1 MTAKTKRARSPAR
14 KPVAR
19 RAPRAAPDAEI
30 MRAIIAAGAVSAA
43 ELARATGQPQRQLSS
58 AIRGLTERGW
68 IVATGRRNAARRVAP
83 FAGTTFV
90 LGCDLGGSKLHV
102 AVADLT
108 GALVAQAIEQTDQ
121 DSGRAV
127 LAQIRRLTGE
137 VLRQAGID
145 RRRVLGATLGMP
157 GVIDPTN
164 GALSLSPN
172 IPDFGK
178 ANVVAAMSRAFGCP
192 VRIENDVNLAVI
204 GEHWRGAGRGCG
216 NLAFIAL
223 GTGIGMG
230 LLCDGRL
237 VRGAHGAAAEI
248 AYLPMGGDPFA
259 PGNVTAGTFESVV
272 GTAGILQRYAA
283 AGGGAATGVRAIL
296 AAAKLGDSTAIR
308 VIDDTARWTALGIA
322 AVVALVDPE
331 LVVLGGGIGTQ
342 PDFVAQVERYLKTC
356 VARPVPVAICVLGN
370 QATLLG
376 AIATAIA
383 DLPDSLFAGKA
394 TKPAAGPRRNREAA

>member
-1 MTAKTKRARSPAR
+1 MTGKASKSKPRAR
-14 KPVAR
+14 KTV
-19 RAPRAAPDAEI
+19 APRASQAAPDAAI
-30 MRAIIAAGAVSAA
+30 MRALIADGAASPA
-43 ELARATGQPQRQLSS
+43 ELARSTSYAPRQVS
-58 AIRGLTERGW
+58 AVIRSLIERGW
-68 IVATGRRNAARRVAP
+68 IAAQGRGNTAKIVPR
-83 FAGTTFV
+83 AGTAFV
-90 LGCDLGGSKLHV
+90 LGCDLGGSKLHI
-102 AVADLT
+102 AIADLT

-121 DSGRAV
+121 ASGQAV
-127 LAQIRRLTGE
+127 LAQIRRMTAA

-145 RRRVLGATLGMP
+145 RNRVLGATLGMP

-178 ANVVAAMSRAFGCP
+178 TNVVAAMSRALGCP

-204 GEHWRGAGRGCG
+204 GEHWRGAGRGRR

-259 PGNVTAGTFESVV
+259 PGNVAAGTFESVV
-272 GTAGILQRYAA
+272 GTAGVLQRFAA
-283 AGGGAATGVRAIL
+283 AGGGTVTGVREIL
-296 AAAKLGDSTAIR
+296 EAAQHGDTKAIR

-331 LVVLGGGIGTQ
+331 MVVLGGGIGTHAE
-342 PDFVAQVERYLKTC
+342 FVTQVERHLKAC
-356 VARPVPVAICVLGN
+356 VSRPVPVAICVLGN

-376 AIATAIA
+376 AAATAIA
-383 DLPDSLFAGKA
+383 DLPDSMFGKRA
-394 TKPAAGPRRNREAA
+394 SLQAAGSRRNSEVR